1 MINFKTNR
9 MVEAKSW
16 RYFLIRHQYEIAQ
29 LKIAA
34 LTERMKDSDQLIS
47 FLFGAYK
54 DLFKGE
60 NKAVPRPQEGA
71 ERLKVAKPLSGRSLA
86 RHYTVRQVG
95 GAWGKEADFRR
106 NTRLERSI
114 LKNSIAE
121 DEESREVD
129 TDLPL
134 RRLVK
139 TLTTNF
145 QGLDQRLHSILAQY
159 QQYESHLQ
167 LIEQEIYS
175 THKKEMNQ
183 WAKLLTEVQ
192 SNYTRSLTKKKEEIR
207 RLNSTMAL
215 WVHRYLDLEQ
225 RIVQGGEIERKAA
238 EELAVRMRKMVEVME
253 KRAYMETQGIE
264 AAHER
269 RRSMPEQMCSI
280 DQLRGDEHPS
290 QDDYD

>member
-1 MINFKTNR
+1 

-60 NKAVPRPQEGA
+60 NKAVPRMQEGA
-71 ERLKVAKPLSGRSLA
+71 ERMKVAKPLSGRSLA

-95 GAWGKEADFRR
+95 GAWGKESEFKRSI
-106 NTRLERSI
+106 RLERSVI
-114 LKNSIAE
+114 KNSIAE
-121 DEESREVD
+121 DEESRELD
-129 TDLPL
+129 PDLPL

-139 TLTTNF
+139 TLTTQF
-145 QGLDQRLHSILAQY
+145 QSLDQRLQSILAQY
-159 QQYESHLQ
+159 QQYESQLQ
-167 LIEQEIYS
+167 LIEGEIYS

-183 WAKLLTEVQ
+183 WAKLLSEVQ
-192 SNYTRSLTKKKEEIR
+192 SNYTRSLSKKNEEIR

-225 RIVQGGEIERKAA
+225 RVLQSGEGDSKAG
-238 EELAVRMRKMVEVME
+238 EELMQRMKRMVEIME
-253 KRAYMETQGIE
+253 KRAYMESQGIE
-264 AAHER
+264 ATHER

-280 DQLRGDEHPS
+280 DQLPGDEHPS